1 MPRTFVYPL
10 PHPFTLIASPP
21 PPPRSPPCPCVSTQF
36 FKQMDTD
43 GGGTVDFGEFAIGM
57 TNCPGG
63 KEADG
68 VLRLQEAF
76 LKYVPI

>member
-1 MPRTFVYPL
+1 
-10 PHPFTLIASPP
+10 
-21 PPPRSPPCPCVSTQF
+21 
-36 FKQMDTD
+36 MDTD